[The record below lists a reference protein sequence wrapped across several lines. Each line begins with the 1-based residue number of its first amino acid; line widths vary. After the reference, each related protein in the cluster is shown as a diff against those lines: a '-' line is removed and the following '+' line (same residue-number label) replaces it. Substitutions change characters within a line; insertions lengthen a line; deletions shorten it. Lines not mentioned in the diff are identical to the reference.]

1 MSKHILLPS
10 GFQMGVHPEHQNTT
24 KMLLFFPLLQSEA
37 AVTEG
42 YRKIWFL
49 EQACLCFSKKEKFR

>member
-24 KMLLFFPLLQSEA
+24 KMLPFFSLLQSEA

-42 YRKIWFL
+42 YRKVWFY
-49 EQACLCFSKKEKFR
+49 ACLCFSEKEKYR